1 MKTPHKTSHHTHL
14 SGTCVTNEAMLTGES
29 VPQVKESLAL
39 VDQEQLGLFNRTD
52 EKGVT
57 CVMCIPLLTS
67 DVLCG
72 SMHCISCR
80 TSYDMRTFIII
91 TIFLISSH

>member
-1 MKTPHKTSHHTHL
+1 
-14 SGTCVTNEAMLTGES
+14 MLTGES

-57 CVMCIPLLTS
+57 YVMSSAYVGVDGDGDVTY
-67 DVLCG
+67 DVLFG
-72 SMHCISCR
+72 LVHCRIML
-80 TSYDMRTFIII
+80 YI
-91 TIFLISSH
+91 